1 MNRKLLAAL
10 ALKWNPFAPDV
21 PTEAL
26 HVTARHQ
33 AFAFR
38 IENQIRD
45 GGFAAVLGE
54 VGTGKSVALRI
65 LAHKLASLRDVA
77 VGVLSRP
84 HCSTPDLYRELG
96 HLFGVP
102 IVPHNR
108 WISSKAL
115 REKWQAHL
123 ESALYRPVLLV
134 DEAQEMRASV
144 LSELRLLMS
153 KDLDSCSLLTVVL
166 AGDGRL
172 LDKLQTPELVPVASR
187 IRSRLV
193 TEHAS
198 RDQLA
203 ATVRHLCGEAGNPK
217 LVTDELLAALC
228 DHAGGNFRALMNLG
242 AELLDAAV
250 AKDLA
255 QLDEKLLLEV
265 VAPREKPAAK
275 KAPGAR
281 AA

>member
-1 MNRKLLAAL
+1 MNRKLLASL
-10 ALKWNPFAPDV
+10 SLKWNPFTPDI

-26 HVTARHQ
+26 YCPQRLAGFCGRVEHQ
-33 AFAFR
+33 VH
-38 IENQIRD
+38 D

-54 VGTGKSVALRI
+54 VGTGKSAALR
-65 LAHKLASLRDVA
+65 LLHRRLGGLRDVA
-77 VGVLSRP
+77 VGILTRP
-84 HCSTPDLYRELG
+84 HCSVPDLYRELG
-96 HLFGVP
+96 HLFSVP

-108 WISSKAL
+108 WSCAKAL

-123 ESALYRPVLLV
+123 ESVLYRPVLLI
-134 DEAQEMRASV
+134 DEAQEMRPTV

-172 LDKLQTPELVPVASR
+172 LDKLRLPELVPVASR

-193 TEHAS
+193 TEYTS
-198 RDQLA
+198 RDELA
-203 ATVRHLCGEAGNPK
+203 CAVRHLSEEAGNPK
-217 LVTDELLAALC
+217 LLTPELVAALC
-228 DHAGGNFRALMNLG
+228 DHANGNYRALMNLG
-242 AELLDAAV
+242 AELLDAAL

-265 VAPREKPAAK
+265 VTPKERPPAK
-275 KAPGAR
+275 KAAGAR
-281 AA
+281 A